1 MPRVRLSLVV
11 LLAAALV
18 AGGTALRAQSDQSK
32 SKSKSAP
39 AAKAEG
45 AAQKKAPEKAAKA
58 QAAKH
63 VVLNEADMQWGP
75 GPDSLP
81 PGGQMSVLDGDPSKA
96 GVPFVIRAKLPD
108 GYKVPPHWHPTTENV
123 SVISGSLVVGM
134 GDKWDDTKTTTLKA
148 GAFAK
153 LPKGTHH
160 YAGAKGE
167 TVLQI
172 HAIGPF
178 GITYVNPT
186 DDPRKKTQ

>member
-11 LLAAALV
+11 LLAAALA
-18 AGGTALRAQSDQSK
+18 AGGAALRAQSDQSK
-32 SKSKSAP
+32 SKSKPAP
-39 AAKAEG
+39 PAKAAD
-45 AAQKKAPEKAAKA
+45 AAQKKAPAKAA
-58 QAAKH
+58 AAKH
-63 VVLNEADMQWGP
+63 VVLNASDMQWGP

-81 PGGQMSVLDGDPSKA
+81 PGAQMSVLDGDPGKA
-96 GVPFVIRAKLPD
+96 GSPFVIRAKLPD
-108 GYKVPPHWHPTTENV
+108 GYKVPPHWHPSAENV
-123 SVISGSLVVGM
+123 TVISGSLVVGM
-134 GDKWDDTKTTTLKA
+134 GDKWDDTTTTTLKD

-153 LPKGTHH
+153 LPRNMHH

-167 TVLQI
+167 TILQI